1 MADSFSVF
9 NPDDV
14 YDVLRQEILT
24 LSLEPGTLLSENTVS
39 ARFGISRTPVR
50 SVFERLRSNGL
61 IEVIPKKG
69 TFIAPIDLDFAEQI
83 LYMRCKVEIA
93 VFTEL
98 AMRSNDDIAVLLKS
112 NLDQQKNSIDHGV
125 IRDVFYGLDSR
136 FHGICLEAVGRKRLW
151 NMIDQMDAHYSRYRR
166 LDYILSAKNDVF
178 SILYKQHEQLAD
190 AILSHRTE
198 ELRYMVTTH
207 MYGGLIRNGEKLSS
221 EYGHF
226 FKREGRTIDEIL
238 LNMKLQVQAA
248 RDELSSATKKH

>member
-1 MADSFSVF
+1 MTDSFSVF
-9 NPDDV
+9 TPDDV
-14 YDVLRQEILT
+14 YDILRQEILT
-24 LSLEPGTLLSENTVS
+24 LALEPGTLLSENTVS

-93 VFTEL
+93 VFAEL
-98 AMRSNDDIAVLLKS
+98 SKRSNDDIAPLLKE
-112 NLDQQKNSIDHGV
+112 NLKLQKKCVEDGV
-125 IRDVFYGLDSR
+125 IRDTFYSLDSR

-166 LDYILSAKNDVF
+166 LDYILSTKNEVF
-178 SILYKQHEQLAD
+178 SILYQQHEQLAD
-190 AILSHRTE
+190 AILSHHAK
-198 ELRYMVTTH
+198 ELRYMITTH
-207 MYGGLIRNGEKLSS
+207 MYGGLIRNGEKLAS
-221 EYGHF
+221 EYGHY
-226 FKREGRTIDEIL
+226 FKAGGRTIDEIL

-248 RDELSSATKKH
+248 RDEFITASK